1 MNGQNNLGNGRAP
14 PRSFT
19 LQICDPV
26 IVNAGVFITY
36 IALDFYNA
44 NRQMVP
50 VHAVIGIVIT
60 ILLLVLC
67 KNNMNALAW
76 IVALVPAIF
85 VAAAII
91 YAFTHNKYVLSAEDL
106 LGKGVTQA
114 SAAANVL
121 GQNLEYGYNT
131 VYSAGDQF
139 NQTALDTYKNTSAAA
154 NNAWNSVFNEQI
166 AAGATPAAA
175 AVAATAATSGTP
187 PEVKSDAKETVD
199 AVNSV
204 IVNGEYTYLCGANGE
219 GGNAALSESCKI
231 AYQICKGD
239 PICQDR
245 QVSTLAVNAIC
256 LGGLA
261 TGGAPPSND
270 KRDACLACKTD
281 ECRTSVMKGDTT
293 ASTAATVAQAV
304 TSALVANGVVSA
316 AAPPV
321 TVGTGLVPPATV
333 VPSETTGSTDHF
345 SNYAPF

>member
-1 MNGQNNLGNGRAP
+1 MNGQYNQGNSRAA

-44 NRQMVP
+44 NNKMVP

-67 KNNMNALAW
+67 KNNMVALAW
-76 IVALVPAIF
+76 IVSLVPAIF
-85 VAAAII
+85 VAAALI
-91 YAFTHNKYVLSAEDL
+91 YAFTSNKYVISAGDL
-106 LGKGVTQA
+106 LGRGIDQAGSAA
-114 SAAANVL
+114 SAV
-121 GQNLEYGYNT
+121 GKNLEYGYNT
-131 VYSAGDQF
+131 VYKAGSEFD
-139 NQTALDTYKNTSAAA
+139 QTALNTYKKGS
-154 NNAWNSVFNEQI
+154 NAWNSVFNDQI
-166 AAGATPAAA
+166 AAGSTPAAA

-187 PEVKSDAKETVD
+187 PEVKSGAKDTVD

-204 IVNGEYTYLCGANGE
+204 VVNGEYTYLCGANGE
-219 GGNAALSESCKI
+219 GGNAALSESCKV

-239 PICQDR
+239 PLCQDR
-245 QVSTLAVNAIC
+245 QVSTLAINAIC

-261 TGGAPPSND
+261 TGGAPPPND

-281 ECRTSVMKGDTT
+281 ECRTKVMKGDTT
-293 ASTAATVAQAV
+293 ASTAATVADAV
-304 TSALVANGVVSA
+304 TTALIANGVVS
-316 AAPPV
+316 
-321 TVGTGLVPPATV
+321 TNPATV
-333 VPSETTGSTDHF
+333 MPSETTGSTDNF

>member
-1 MNGQNNLGNGRAP
+1 MNGQYNEGNGRAA
-14 PRSFT
+14 PRSLT

-44 NRQMVP
+44 NRKMVP
-50 VHAVIGIVIT
+50 VHAVIGVVIT

-67 KNNMNALAW
+67 KNNMVALAW
-76 IVALVPAIF
+76 IVSLVPVAF
-85 VAAAII
+85 VAAALI
-91 YAFTHNKYVLSAEDL
+91 YAFTTNQYVVSTGDL
-106 LGKGVTQA
+106 LGKGLNQA
-114 SAAANVL
+114 RSAANVL

-131 VYSAGDQF
+131 VYKAGSQF
-139 NQTALDTYKNTSAAA
+139 DQTALDTYKKSSD
-154 NNAWNSVFNEQI
+154 AWNSVFNDQI

-175 AVAATAATSGTP
+175 AVAATAATGGTP
-187 PEVKSDAKETVD
+187 QEVKTDAKKTVD

-219 GGNAALSESCKI
+219 GGNAALSESCKV

-239 PICQDR
+239 PVCQDR
-245 QVSTLAVNAIC
+245 QVSTLAINAIC

-304 TSALVANGVVSA
+304 TSALVANGVVSTA
-316 AAPPV
+316 GTPV